1 MPVAQ
6 SKRTPPAPRFFIL
19 IISRPSLAPLY
30 PHEGSA
36 PPQANADGHIFG
48 AIDNMT
54 LSQITLLN
62 PAVRQLLHRAVTFDA
77 DFAVYR
83 FGPGKRRAFTIVS

>member
-1 MPVAQ
+1 
-6 SKRTPPAPRFFIL
+6 
-19 IISRPSLAPLY
+19 
-30 PHEGSA
+30 
-36 PPQANADGHIFG
+36 
-48 AIDNMT
+48 MT